1 MLEHVI
7 FAIDN
12 NNSIHAVAKF
22 TRYLDTLRA
31 TNKLDGGVTQC
42 IGHWEGDLEVSY
54 LMRKSD
60 YDHHISGRGWAD
72 NQEAVLVVPGDTRQ
86 PCTLI
91 MKDGTI
97 HSVGKMVEITKPEGN
112 WTYVPTTGK
121 YFTTVL

>member
-7 FAIDN
+7 FAIDD

-60 YDHHISGRGWAD
+60 YDHYISGRGWTD

-86 PCTLI
+86 PCTLV
-91 MKDGTI
+91 MKDGII
-97 HSVGKMVEITKPEGN
+97 HSVGKMVEITKPVGN
-112 WTYVPTTGK
+112 WTYVPATGK
-121 YFTTVL
+121 YFTTV

>member
-1 MLEHVI
+1 MLEQVI

-60 YDHHISGRGWAD
+60 YDHYISGRGWAD
-72 NQEAVLVVPGDTRQ
+72 KQEAVLVVPGDTRQ

-91 MKDGTI
+91 MRDGTI

-121 YFTTVL
+121 YFTTV